1 MKKLLSVL
9 LVVLMLVLL
18 WACCFS
24 EVEHRSGK
32 NNSSDKVSQTE
43 TDGLS
48 DVVIQTETA
57 DPTDIPG
64 VDGNESTPITA
75 IPDFL
80 AGEWEN
86 SETGVAVKVNEIS
99 ANKKSAKVILKTVD
113 LDYALEGALPYSY
126 ELECTLV
133 NGKLEFFS
141 EYKSL
146 SGKFTVDTENETLT
160 LLADEWKSESEL
172 EGKEIVL
179 SKVETA
185 YDSLSDIPYGDY
197 DCQSLYSDSYLRLLV
212 CGRGENSL
220 SVNLWNHT
228 GQALTFELELI
239 ENDNGIVFESEGY
252 YSVSGKAFT
261 TSNGIALAFE
271 EGIKVGDVS
280 IARGICYFRLVTH
293 SVPKKNTTD
302 TIEDYYAGYWASFSS
317 PIVSVYLAV
326 KGYGTVDGSIML
338 WKGEDVGYVDI
349 PFLFGETNGNV
360 ITITDTDGNEIGG
373 MELVWLRRYN
383 YSSHYYER
391 CIIIT
396 LDTGEP
402 GAPNIIERL
411 LVMSAKG

>member
-9 LVVLMLVLL
+9 LVVLMLASLA
-18 WACCFS
+18 ACSFS
-24 EVEHRSGK
+24 ETRNKEEK
-32 NNSSDKVSQTE
+32 NGS
-43 TDGLS
+43 S

-64 VDGNESTPITA
+64 ADGSSTTPITA
-75 IPDFL
+75 IPEFF

-172 EGKEIVL
+172 EGKKIVL

-185 YDSLSDIPYGDY
+185 YDSLADIPYGDY

-220 SVNLWNHT
+220 RVNLWNHAN
-228 GQALTFELELI
+228 QALTFEIELI

-271 EGIKVGDVS
+271 EGIKVDDVS
-280 IARGICYFRLVTH
+280 IARGIYYFRLVTH
-293 SVPKKNTTD
+293 SVPVKNTTE
-302 TIEDYYAGYWASFSS
+302 TIEDYYAGYWDSFSA
-317 PIVSVYLAV
+317 PIASVYLAV
-326 KGYGTVDGSIML
+326 KGYETVDGRITL

-360 ITITDTDGNEIGG
+360 ITITDTDGNEIGS

-383 YSSHYYER
+383 YGSHYYKD
-391 CIIIT
+391 CIILT
-396 LDTGEP
+396 LDIGEP

-411 LVMSAKG
+411 LVVTAKG